1 MRDLPQRDLP
11 RPGQPKTRRYHV
23 SSAVVAVVPG
33 REDAI
38 LAALP
43 GLPGVE
49 VHAHQGGRIVITI
62 EGDST
67 GALGDRL
74 TSISAMPGVIAANMV
89 FEHSEAEEPQT

>member
-1 MRDLPQRDLP
+1 MRDIPAEKP
-11 RPGQPKTRRYHV
+11 AKARRYHI

-33 REDAI
+33 CEDEI

-49 VHAHQGGRIVITI
+49 VHGTEKSRIVVTI
-62 EGDST
+62 EGFST
-67 GALGDRL
+67 GELGDRL

-89 FEHSEAEEPQT
+89 FEHSEAEEPQE